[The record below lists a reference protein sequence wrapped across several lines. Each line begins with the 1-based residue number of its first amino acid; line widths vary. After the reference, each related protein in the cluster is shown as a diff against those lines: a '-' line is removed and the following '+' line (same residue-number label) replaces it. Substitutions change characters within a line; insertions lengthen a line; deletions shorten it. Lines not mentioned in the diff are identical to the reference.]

1 MLDEE
6 ADETVLGLQVENV
19 ELVDPGRNEQQ
30 RYRVGLRGERRVLD
44 QLDEALSVDDL
55 PLRDGEVLSWR
66 ESFGI
71 GHSHP
76 TLAQIGNQIT
86 QAVSHTAATR
96 LQRLAKSRR
105 VRRQKQSRTRRIDQ
119 LLDVE
124 HEAMPFGRIGNLP
137 VGFLAKLGGDREIA
151 LLKDPEKRVLL
162 PFRRLEAAVGCGRRS
177 FSSIGVASPHQR
189 DAVPIH
195 VSAASCHSL
204 IFSFAATVVAFTG
217 SAIDRAPSVE
227 RACVIASHSTG
238 RSFWSGLACHIW
250 SITAAVGSPSTGTWS
265 RAGSGATVTAVSS
278 TMSWTMSCCCASV
291 AGGRRGAR
299 DFLRSGGC

>member
-19 ELVDPGRNEQQ
+19 ELVDPGRNEQE

-44 QLDEALSVDDL
+44 QLDEAVSVDDL

-66 ESFGI
+66 ESFGV

-86 QAVSHTAATR
+86 QAVSHAAATR

-105 VRRQKQSRTRRIDQ
+105 VRRQKQGRTRRIDQ

-162 PFRRLEAAVGCGRRS
+162 PFRRLEAAVGCGAPKFFFGWRRQ
-177 FSSIGVASPHQR
+177 SPPARCGADPRLRRFLPQPHIQFR
-189 DAVPIH
+189 GHRCRVHRI
-195 VSAASCHSL
+195 CHRP
-204 IFSFAATVVAFTG
+204 G
-217 SAIDRAPSVE
+217 S
-227 RACVIASHSTG
+227 
-238 RSFWSGLACHIW
+238 
-250 SITAAVGSPSTGTWS
+250 
-265 RAGSGATVTAVSS
+265 
-278 TMSWTMSCCCASV
+278 
-291 AGGRRGAR
+291 
-299 DFLRSGGC
+299 